1 MEKCDVAI
9 VGAGPYGLSA
19 AAHLTRV
26 KGLEMRLFGKPMSF
40 WERHMPEG
48 MFLRSPWD
56 GSHLSDP
63 ENRFTLDAYRSLN
76 GDRQL
81 KDPIPLKNFVAY
93 GHWFRRQAGLLPDG
107 RSVIQV
113 ALAPEGYQ
121 LVLEDGKAIL
131 ARRVV
136 VASGIQP
143 FAYRPKLFENLPVSS
158 VSHTSEHTD
167 FRRFQGKQVMVIG
180 GGQSA
185 LESAA
190 LLAETGAQAEVLIR
204 RSAIHW
210 LGRHQL
216 LQSMGVA
223 WLLYGRG
230 GIGQPGISLI
240 VQRPNLFR
248 RLPRR
253 LQDLWGARAMRP
265 AGAGWLKPRT
275 QNVTF
280 HLGRLVDSVRLQ
292 GERLRLQTD
301 DGSEH
306 IVDHVLLGT
315 GYRVNVALCSFLA
328 PALLRRVD
336 LAEGYPRLDAGFET
350 SSPGLHFLG
359 APAAWSFGPL
369 MKFVAGTEFAA
380 RRLLQRVAGTA
391 RVQVASGETS
401 GFPVQAAQV

>member
-1 MEKCDVAI
+1 
-9 VGAGPYGLSA
+9 
-19 AAHLTRV
+19 
-26 KGLEMRLFGKPMSF
+26 
-40 WERHMPEG
+40 
-48 MFLRSPWD
+48 
-56 GSHLSDP
+56 
-63 ENRFTLDAYRSLN
+63 
-76 GDRQL
+76 
-81 KDPIPLKNFVAY
+81 
-93 GHWFRRQAGLLPDG
+93 
-107 RSVIQV
+107 
-113 ALAPEGYQ
+113 
-121 LVLEDGKAIL
+121 
-131 ARRVV
+131 
-136 VASGIQP
+136 
-143 FAYRPKLFENLPVSS
+143 
-158 VSHTSEHTD
+158 
-167 FRRFQGKQVMVIG
+167 
-180 GGQSA
+180 
-185 LESAA
+185 
-190 LLAETGAQAEVLIR
+190 
-204 RSAIHW
+204 
-210 LGRHQL
+210 
-216 LQSMGVA
+216 
-223 WLLYGRG
+223 
-230 GIGQPGISLI
+230 
-240 VQRPNLFR
+240 
-248 RLPRR
+248 
-253 LQDLWGARAMRP
+253 MRP

-280 HLGRLVDSVRLQ
+280 HLGRLVESVRLQ